1 MVLVLAVTVFRDV
14 IKRICTRNCTVSAVI
29 VLVVLRRTS
38 GMLSGK
44 RLCLCCNDQIL
55 LLAHQSKFAV
65 VPVQL
70 VVVGEYGNRIAVRQ
84 CIQMQLIPSQIPLA
98 IDFRISWDAV
108 KVILTVAVCRRL
120 FLKLCLFPCR
130 SVPIILV
137 QCQVEIVAA
146 AFGQIHYAVIVA
158 VIPDSSVH
166 FCGLNGFQSAVVY
179 ADGISC
185 GNNVIL
191 YIVIRPYIVR
201 MESRLTASGC
211 AGCCLFCQQDILVRL
226 VEVHCMVC
234 VQILRS
240 CQQVTV
246 DAVSCGIQH
255 LVLGHRIAIRHG
267 IQPQTVACQIHL
279 SVNRHKGRLVR
290 ELIFTCGCIC
300 LNGICLDKLPL
311 SGVVQIILVEIYG
324 LLCRHCRFTGFLQAA
339 VVLVEPDS
347 ALNLSGLERFQTT
360 VVNVDHVRIQN
371 GIVFLVCDSISQII
385 GSIAL

>member
-1 MVLVLAVTVFRDV
+1 
-14 IKRICTRNCTVSAVI
+14 
-29 VLVVLRRTS
+29 
-38 GMLSGK
+38 
-44 RLCLCCNDQIL
+44 
-55 LLAHQSKFAV
+55 
-65 VPVQL
+65 
-70 VVVGEYGNRIAVRQ
+70 
-84 CIQMQLIPSQIPLA
+84 MQLIPSQIPLA

-137 QCQVEIVAA
+137 QCQVEIAAA
-146 AFGQIHYAVIVA
+146 AFGQIHRAVIIE

-166 FCGLNGFQSAVVY
+166 CRSLNRFQSAVVY
-179 ADGISC
+179 AVGIHRSD
-185 GNNVIL
+185 NIIID
-191 YIVIRPYIVR
+191 IVVLPYIVTV
-201 MESRLTASGC
+201 ESRFNAANAMRRL
-211 AGCCLFCQQDILVRL
+211 LCQQDILVRL
-226 VEVHCMVC
+226 VEVYRLTC
-234 VQILRS
+234 IRFLRC

-246 DAVSCGIQH
+246 DAAFCGIQH

-290 ELIFTCGCIC
+290 ELIFACGCIC
-300 LNGICLDKLPL
+300 LNGTCLDKLPL

-371 GIVFLVCDSISQII
+371 GIVFLICDRIRQIIQII
-385 GSIAL
+385 GVIAL

>member
-1 MVLVLAVTVFRDV
+1 MVLVYAVTVFRDV

-38 GMLSGK
+38 GILSGK

-55 LLAHQSKFAV
+55 LLAHQSEFAV

-98 IDFRISWDAV
+98 VYFCIGGNAFE
-108 KVILTVAVCRRL
+108 VILSIGICHCL
-120 FLKLCLFPCR
+120 HCDCCLFPG
-130 SVPIILV
+130 SSIQIILV
-137 QCQVEIVAA
+137 QCQVEIAAA
-146 AFGQIHYAVIVA
+146 AFVQIHRAVIIE

-166 FCGLNGFQSAVVY
+166 CRSLNRFQSAVVY
-179 ADGISC
+179 AVGIHRSD
-185 GNNVIL
+185 NIIID
-191 YIVIRPYIVR
+191 IVVLPYIVTV
-201 MESRLTASGC
+201 ESRFNAANAMRRL
-211 AGCCLFCQQDILVRL
+211 LCQQDILVRL
-226 VEVHCMVC
+226 VKVYRLTC
-234 VQILRS
+234 IRFLRC

-290 ELIFTCGCIC
+290 ELIFTCGYIC

-371 GIVFLVCDSISQII
+371 GIVFLICDRIRQIR
-385 GSIAL
+385 GSMAL